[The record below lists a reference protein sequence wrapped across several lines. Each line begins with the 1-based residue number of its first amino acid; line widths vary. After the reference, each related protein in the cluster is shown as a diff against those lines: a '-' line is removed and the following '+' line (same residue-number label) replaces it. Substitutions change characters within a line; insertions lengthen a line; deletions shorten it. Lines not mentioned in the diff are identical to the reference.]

1 MEKLKLIDT
10 TNYVMNSLGL
20 EPKAYRASYARYA
33 MNISKSMQIKDARRL
48 VQLEIEARHMG
59 DIDFNE
65 EMVDVPRVKKIIKF
79 YEAAKLEVLKELSNP
94 FVFRDTEKESFV
106 LKLATE

>member
-1 MEKLKLIDT
+1 
-10 TNYVMNSLGL
+10 
-20 EPKAYRASYARYA
+20 
-33 MNISKSMQIKDARRL
+33 
-48 VQLEIEARHMG
+48 MG

-65 EMVDVPRVKKIIKF
+65 EMVDIPRVKKIIKF

-94 FVFRDTEKESFV
+94 FLFRDTEKESFV